1 MGAPSEVVARLAAAR
16 QEFEARQRSLVSS
29 RDASSKDPELDQF
42 MVMIHIFFLLLQ
54 LIFMVNKVWIVEL
67 VSLE

>member
-42 MVMIHIFFLLLQ
+42 MVMIHIFF
-54 LIFMVNKVWIVEL
+54 FYFN
-67 VSLE
+67 